1 MNEVKIKNRAKLA
14 VKRALVGATTGQ
26 DVKAIVE
33 YQLREYVKEGMD
45 PFNDHELA
53 LIATYM
59 VQFN

>member
-45 PFNDHELA
+45 PFSDYELA